1 MSAQPRRPGLR
12 AAAWA
17 VRLLGLAAVA
27 LVLVGAFTPLA
38 NVVNARMGGTPR
50 IERAEAIVVAAR
62 GGTDADGVLT
72 NRSMRRALLGIDLY
86 GRGLAP
92 VLVFSGSDGEIAA
105 RLRLARALGV
115 PADRMLTAAGA
126 RTTGEEAAALAGVLG
141 PRGARRVL
149 LVADPI
155 DMPRT
160 RLLLERRGFAILPVP
175 TASSGPG
182 QPEARLGLL
191 RDLGIELV
199 AWGYNWIGGRI

>member
-1 MSAQPRRPGLR
+1 MNAGSPRPGR
-12 AAAWA
+12 DAAAWT
-17 VRLLGLAAVA
+17 VRLLGLVTVA
-27 LVLVGAFTPLA
+27 LVIVGAFTPLA
-38 NVVNARMGGTPR
+38 NVVNRRMGGAPR

-72 NRSMRRALLGIDLY
+72 NRSMRRTLLGIALY

-92 VLVFSGSDGEIAA
+92 VLVFSGSDPEIAA
-105 RLRLARALGV
+105 RLRLARGLGV
-115 PADRMLTAAGA
+115 PLDRIATARGA

-149 LVADPI
+149 LVADPV

-160 RLLLERRGFAILPVP
+160 RLLLERRGFSVLPVP

-182 QPEARLGLL
+182 QPEARLALL
-191 RDLGIELV
+191 RDLGIELI
-199 AWGYNWIGGRI
+199 AWGFNWLTGRI

>member
-1 MSAQPRRPGLR
+1 MRVRARRPGRR
-12 AAAWA
+12 AATWA
-17 VRLLGLAAVA
+17 VRLLGLTAVV

-72 NRSMRRALLGIDLY
+72 NRSMRRTLLGIDLY

-92 VLVFSGSDGEIAA
+92 LLVFSGSDAEILA
-105 RLRLARALGV
+105 RLRLARGLGV
-115 PADRMLTAAGA
+115 PADRVLIAPGA
-126 RTTGEEAAALAGVLG
+126 RTTGEEAVALAGVLG

-182 QPEARLGLL
+182 QPEARLALL
-191 RDLGIELV
+191 RDLGIELI
-199 AWGYNWIGGRI
+199 AWGYNRVAGRI

>member
-1 MSAQPRRPGLR
+1 MKSRPGRPGLG
-12 AAAWA
+12 AAGWA
-17 VRLLGLAAVA
+17 VRLLGLATVV

-50 IERAEAIVVAAR
+50 VERAEAIVVAAR
-62 GGTDADGVLT
+62 GGSDADGVLT
-72 NRSMRRALLGIDLY
+72 NRSMRRTLLGVDLY

-92 VLVFSGSDGEIAA
+92 VIVFSGSDAEIDA
-105 RLRLARALGV
+105 RVRLARSLGV
-115 PADRMLTAAGA
+115 PPDHILVAAGA
-126 RTTGEEAAALAGVLG
+126 RTTSEEAAALAGVLG

-182 QPEARLGLL
+182 LPEARLELL
-191 RDLGIELV
+191 RDLGIELI
-199 AWGYNWIGGRI
+199 AWGFNRLAGRI

>member
-1 MSAQPRRPGLR
+1 MKAGPPRPERG
-12 AAAWA
+12 AAERA

-27 LVLVGAFTPLA
+27 LVIVGAFTPLA
-38 NVVNARMGGTPR
+38 NVVNRRMGGTPR
-50 IERAEAIVVAAR
+50 IEPAEAIVVAAR
-62 GGTDADGVLT
+62 GGSDADGVLT

-92 VLVFSGSDGEIAA
+92 ILVFSGSDAEIAA
-105 RLRLARALGV
+105 RLRLARGLGV
-115 PADRMLTAAGA
+115 PADRIAIARGA

-141 PRGARRVL
+141 PRRARRVL

-160 RLLLERRGFAILPVP
+160 RLLLERRGFAVLPVP

-191 RDLGIELV
+191 RDIGIELI
-199 AWGYNWIGGRI
+199 AWGFNRIAGRI